1 MWYNR
6 KSRPLGFAV
15 VNDQIACGPSRRAR
29 RSPAV
34 RHCTASSVRRKETR
48 AASRKSPAVQSLYP
62 FPPHAARSRPPPMPP
77 HGGIGGGRSCSAAR
91 RVLHTFPSGRGFE
104 KAPRNGRQ
112 PAGGTGIRQK
122 ERKWLSAVLCCGSM
136 RRPPAKRR
144 KKSLFGKAGHTVNRN
159 ASLIKGL
166 HSHSQTGRSVQRRPK
181 RRRKQRR
188 PRATAGE
195 ARFPPARGICRPTV
209 RKVCRPTTKE
219 VRCPTAG
226 KLAVRQ

>member
-1 MWYNR
+1 
-6 KSRPLGFAV
+6 
-15 VNDQIACGPSRRAR
+15 
-29 RSPAV
+29 
-34 RHCTASSVRRKETR
+34 
-48 AASRKSPAVQSLYP
+48 
-62 FPPHAARSRPPPMPP
+62 MPP
-77 HGGIGGGRSCSAAR
+77 CGGIGGGRSCSAAR
-91 RVLHTFPSGRGFE
+91 RVFHTPPSGRGFQ

-122 ERKWLSAVLCCGSM
+122 ERKWLSAGLCCGSM

-144 KKSLFGKAGHTVNRN
+144 KKPLFGKAGHTVNRN

-209 RKVCRPTTKE
+209 RKVCRPTTRE
-219 VRCPTAG
+219 VRCPTAAEVRRPTAGEACRPAVGEATRARAGTSPPGGG
-226 KLAVRQ
+226 KGLPPGMGPLPPATASAVPPP